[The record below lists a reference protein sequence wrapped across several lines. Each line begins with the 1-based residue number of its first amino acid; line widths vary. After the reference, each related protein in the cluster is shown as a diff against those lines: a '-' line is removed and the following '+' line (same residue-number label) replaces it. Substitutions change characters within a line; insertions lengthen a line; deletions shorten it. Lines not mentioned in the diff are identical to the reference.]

1 MRSRTVREGSVGLL
15 ILLGIAVFG
24 GIVLWLRGFMPG
36 SRSYK
41 FVANFPDTVG
51 MQAGAPVRYRGVQV
65 GRITDITAGSNGVAV
80 TIEILKADL
89 AIPRNPTIE
98 ANQSGLIG
106 ETSIDIRPPK
116 LRNERGEQ
124 IEIVLPIDLATKPL
138 DANCQSANS
147 IICNNDVTVGQKGVN
162 LYDLLTATTK
172 LSEAYSSPEFKA
184 NLNAATR
191 NGAEAAKELANLSRE
206 FTLLGRSLRQE
217 LRTFSN
223 TAVSLSDSASSTS
236 EEVRLMAD
244 RIANTADKF
253 GDTADRINQTIGD
266 FGGTTTQIN
275 QTFGKFGTTADRLNQ
290 TIDRFGGRTDE
301 IVATINKFGQT
312 ADKFN
317 LLATNLNS
325 LVGDNKATLTATLS
339 NFSEA
344 SKQLSDTLSTLKPML
359 AKIDASLSE
368 VDPAEIVRNLETVT
382 ANAAQISNNLKD
394 LSANLNDPKNLV
406 TLQQTLDSARATFEN
421 TQKITADLDD
431 LTGDP
436 AFRDNLKNL
445 VNGLGKLVSSTEQL
459 QEQVQTAQAL
469 EPITSASDRQT
480 LTFPLDATFTPST
493 NLESTEFRF

>member
-1 MRSRTVREGSVGLL
+1 M
-15 ILLGIAVFG
+15 
-24 GIVLWLRGFMPG
+24 
-36 SRSYK
+36 
-41 FVANFPDTVG
+41 
-51 MQAGAPVRYRGVQV
+51 AG
-65 GRITDITAGSNGVAV
+65 
-80 TIEILKADL
+80 
-89 AIPRNPTIE
+89 
-98 ANQSGLIG
+98 
-106 ETSIDIRPPK
+106 
-116 LRNERGEQ
+116 
-124 IEIVLPIDLATKPL
+124 
-138 DANCQSANS
+138 
-147 IICNNDVTVGQKGVN
+147 
-162 LYDLLTATTK
+162 
-172 LSEAYSSPEFKA
+172 
-184 NLNAATR
+184 
-191 NGAEAAKELANLSRE
+191 
-206 FTLLGRSLRQE
+206 
-217 LRTFSN
+217 
-223 TAVSLSDSASSTS
+223 
-236 EEVRLMAD
+236 

-275 QTFGKFGTTADRLNQ
+275 QTFNKFGTTADRLNQ

-480 LTFPLDATFTPST
+480 LTFPLDTTFTPST